1 MKKRVTA
8 LLVSLLL
15 ALLFVTSAYAD
26 TYSACGMVIRPPQKM
41 SLYSK
46 SSKSITYAR
55 TTGKVIDVLNY
66 SVYPYEESF
75 DVKVQSVSR
84 GVRGAG
90 FSNVSSAKVINFND
104 GRRAVYSTGYRKAR
118 EGHQYA
124 ISLYVQLGRKAI
136 LLTDMRT
143 FHKKRSNPFTY
154 KCVLKLANTIR
165 TN

>member
-66 SVYPYEESF
+66 SKNLLMLKYRVC
-75 DVKVQSVSR
+75 
-84 GVRGAG
+84 
-90 FSNVSSAKVINFND
+90 
-104 GRRAVYSTGYRKAR
+104 RAVCAEPASR
-118 EGHQYA
+118 
-124 ISLYVQLGRKAI
+124 
-136 LLTDMRT
+136 M
-143 FHKKRSNPFTY
+143 
-154 KCVLKLANTIR
+154 
-165 TN
+165 

>member
-1 MKKRVTA
+1 MKNLLMLKYRVCRA
-8 LLVSLLL
+8 
-15 ALLFVTSAYAD
+15 
-26 TYSACGMVIRPPQKM
+26 
-41 SLYSK
+41 
-46 SSKSITYAR
+46 SKSITYAR

-75 DVKVQSVSR
+75 DIKVQSVAR
-84 GVRGAG
+84 AVRGAG
-90 FSNVSSAKVINFND
+90 FTNVTAARVINFKD
-104 GRRAVYSTGYRKAR
+104 GRRAVYSTGYKKAR

-124 ISLYVQLGRKAI
+124 VSLFVQLGRKAI

>member
-1 MKKRVTA
+1 
-8 LLVSLLL
+8 
-15 ALLFVTSAYAD
+15 
-26 TYSACGMVIRPPQKM
+26 
-41 SLYSK
+41 
-46 SSKSITYAR
+46 
-55 TTGKVIDVLNY
+55 
-66 SVYPYEESF
+66 
-75 DVKVQSVSR
+75 
-84 GVRGAG
+84 VRGAG

-154 KCVLKLANTIR
+154 KCALKLANTIKTR
-165 TN
+165 

>member
-75 DVKVQSVSR
+75 DIKVQSVAR
-84 GVRGAG
+84 AVRGAQPQSG
-90 FSNVSSAKVINFND
+90 PRCGQD
-104 GRRAVYSTGYRKAR
+104 RASQK
-118 EGHQYA
+118 
-124 ISLYVQLGRKAI
+124 
-136 LLTDMRT
+136 
-143 FHKKRSNPFTY
+143 
-154 KCVLKLANTIR
+154 
-165 TN
+165 

>member
-1 MKKRVTA
+1 MKKRITA
-8 LLVSLLL
+8 LLVSCLL

-26 TYSACGMVIRPPQKM
+26 TYSACGMIIRPPQNM

-90 FSNVSSAKVINFND
+90 FSNVRNCH
-104 GRRAVYSTGYRKAR
+104 
-118 EGHQYA
+118 E
-124 ISLYVQLGRKAI
+124 IS
-136 LLTDMRT
+136 
-143 FHKKRSNPFTY
+143 
-154 KCVLKLANTIR
+154 
-165 TN
+165 

>member
-66 SVYPYEESF
+66 SVYPI
-75 DVKVQSVSR
+75 KVQSVAR
-84 GVRGAG
+84 AVRGAG
-90 FSNVSSAKVINFND
+90 FTNVTAARVINFKD
-104 GRRAVYSTGYRKAR
+104 GRRAVYSTGYKKAR

-124 ISLYVQLGRKAI
+124 VSLFVQLGRKAI

>member
-75 DVKVQSVSR
+75 DIKVQSVAR
-84 GVRGAG
+84 AVRGAG
-90 FSNVSSAKVINFND
+90 FTNVTAARVI

-136 LLTDMRT
+136 LITDMRT

-154 KCVLKLANTIR
+154 KCALKLEKKKKTR
-165 TN
+165 

>member
-15 ALLFVTSAYAD
+15 AL
-26 TYSACGMVIRPPQKM
+26 PQKM

-75 DVKVQSVSR
+75 DIKVQSVAR
-84 GVRGAG
+84 AVRGAG
-90 FSNVSSAKVINFND
+90 FTNVTAARVINFKD
-104 GRRAVYSTGYRKAR
+104 GRRAVYSTGYKKAR

-124 ISLYVQLGRKAI
+124 VSLFVQLGRKAI